1 MARARH
7 EGEDNANHRGTRQG
21 ASSRVGGG
29 VTHHRP
35 RPSPAP
41 MAATDSDS
49 ELIRPARGTCSGST
63 DVRGTGALRD
73 GMAASGISSSPYS
86 ATMNPGPAPRLFVN
100 GAPSAELTGNLDS
113 LSVHVVEG
121 RATAEVVLVSPVH
134 DAPSTRADIE
144 QTSLA
149 IRLSV
154 DETCFS
160 GRLTGI
166 EARMSD
172 AGHRTV
178 LFADGTSP
186 DGGALARIPLRFGA
200 EVEAVSV
207 RHGTHTSTAHGVSTA
222 LGLRWN
228 SRLSLTT
235 VDPAF
240 DGLFRVV
247 ELWYRFDTSRGVQVE
262 FIATG

>member
-1 MARARH
+1 
-7 EGEDNANHRGTRQG
+7 
-21 ASSRVGGG
+21 
-29 VTHHRP
+29 
-35 RPSPAP
+35 
-41 MAATDSDS
+41 
-49 ELIRPARGTCSGST
+49 
-63 DVRGTGALRD
+63 
-73 GMAASGISSSPYS
+73 MAASGSSSSPYS
-86 ATMNPGPAPRLFVN
+86 ATMEPVPGPAPRLFVN
-100 GAPSAELTGNLDS
+100 GAPSAKLTGNLET
-113 LSVHVVEG
+113 LSVHLVEG
-121 RATAEVVLVSPVH
+121 RATAEVVLVGLVH

-149 IRLSV
+149 IMLSV

-160 GRLTGI
+160 GRLTEI

-186 DGGALARIPLRFGA
+186 DGGALASIPLRFGA
-200 EVEAVSV
+200 EVEAASV
-207 RHGTHTSTAHGVSTA
+207 RHGTHTSTAHGVSTH

-228 SRLSLTT
+228 SRISLTT
-235 VDPAF
+235 LDPAF

-247 ELWYRFDTSRGVQVE
+247 ELRYRFDTSRGVRVE